1 LSNSTGWQS
10 AEAYEI
16 QIFMGRVL
24 NLMAFVI
31 FATTL
36 FMRSVDPVIAQIANG
51 LNVTPTTA
59 ALLST
64 GFTLPYALVQPVLGA
79 LADMFSKTRLIAV
92 CMLIVGIATVACGF
106 ATNFEMLMI
115 LRIVAGVA
123 AGGVFP
129 IALAVAGDRVPVA
142 ERQVAIGRLL
152 FAAMTGNLLGASGAG
167 VIGDVVGWRGVFFVT
182 GTIDLVALA
191 VAIPGFRSMNES
203 PGRFD
208 LSTFIPNYRA
218 VFSNP
223 LAKYCF
229 GAVFIEALFLFGV
242 FPYMA
247 VLLRDA
253 GETHASIAGVV
264 IAGFGIGGV
273 VYTFMVAWLV
283 AHISEQRLM
292 AAGGMVM
299 GACLLVIAL
308 RMPWPIEFMN
318 FMVMGFGFYLLH
330 GCIQVYVTELA
341 PSARGSA
348 TAGHSMFFFLGQA
361 AGPVVYGAGLSSV
374 GITAVLVVG
383 AVALAATG
391 WTCALCLR
399 RTASNA

>member
-10 AEAYEI
+10 AETREI
-16 QIFMGRVL
+16 KIFMGRVL

-36 FMRSVDPVIAQIANG
+36 FMRSVDPVIPQIASG

-92 CMLIVGIATVACGF
+92 CMLVVGITTIACGF
-106 ATNFEMLMI
+106 ATNFEMLMT
-115 LRIVAGVA
+115 LRVIAGIA

-129 IALAVAGDRVPVA
+129 IALAVAGDRVPVQQ
-142 ERQVAIGRLL
+142 RQVAIGRLL

-182 GTIDLVALA
+182 GAIDLVALA
-191 VAIPGFRSMNES
+191 VAMPGFRSMNES

-247 VLLRDA
+247 VLLREA

-273 VYTFMVAWLV
+273 IYTLMVAWLV
-283 AHISEQRLM
+283 AHVSEQRLM

-299 GACLLVIAL
+299 GACLLVITL
-308 RMPWPIEFMN
+308 RMPWPIEFVN

-361 AGPVVYGAGLSSV
+361 AGPVVYGAGLTSV
-374 GITAVLVVG
+374 GITPVLVVG
-383 AVALAATG
+383 AAALAVTG
-391 WTCALCLR
+391 WTCALRLR
-399 RTASNA
+399 RTSPKG